1 MDTCMAASPVAEIA
15 ASLAR
20 APTENAKQK
29 IQVMMAVARVVILGW
44 RKVFFGAKL
53 RAGQTCKTGGAVVIL
68 ANGCSAGHSRCT
80 GTS

>member
-1 MDTCMAASPVAEIA
+1 MAASPVAEIA

-53 RAGQTCKTGGAVVIL
+53 RAGQTCKTGGAVFIL